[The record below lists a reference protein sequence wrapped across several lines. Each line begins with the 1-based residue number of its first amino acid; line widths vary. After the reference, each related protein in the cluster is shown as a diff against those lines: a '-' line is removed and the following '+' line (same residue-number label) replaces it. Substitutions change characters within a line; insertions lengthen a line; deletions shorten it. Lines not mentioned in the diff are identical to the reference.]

1 VLLWGP
7 IYIGA
12 ERRSENPAD
21 WCFVGMSEG
30 FADLLL
36 GIGLILGA
44 AGVFL
49 GVKVRTRLRARGD
62 GAGP

>member
-1 VLLWGP
+1 
-7 IYIGA
+7 
-12 ERRSENPAD
+12 
-21 WCFVGMSEG
+21 MSEG